1 LSARRAILL
10 MVFFAPLA
18 AGCYGTHH
26 VPFDGSTG
34 LESATGV
41 TLRSGEEI
49 EFMATGATITNDS
62 LHAVTKH
69 DHIAIPTDSI
79 ARISVRKFSPLRT
92 GGLVIG
98 VAAVTVF
105 TFLAVLA
112 YGLGQIN

>member
-1 LSARRAILL
+1 MLL
-10 MVFFAPLA
+10 MVFLAPLV

-26 VPFDGSTG
+26 VPFNGSTG
-34 LESATGV
+34 LENATGV
-41 TLRSGEEI
+41 TTRSGEEI
-49 EFMATGATITNDS
+49 EFMATGATIANDT

-79 ARISVRKFSPLRT
+79 ARISERSFSPLRT

-105 TFLAVLA
+105 TFAVLFA
-112 YGLGQIN
+112 YSLGQIN